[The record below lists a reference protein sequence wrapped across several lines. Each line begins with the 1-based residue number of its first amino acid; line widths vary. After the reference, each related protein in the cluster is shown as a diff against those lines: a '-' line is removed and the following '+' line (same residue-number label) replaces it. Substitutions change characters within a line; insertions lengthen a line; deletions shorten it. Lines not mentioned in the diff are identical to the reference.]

1 MNLVVPLPAASKPK
15 RQEFLNV
22 DSYVNQEILSLIGPQ
37 ASGFDFDSYAMYVV
51 GASYL
56 TNEELFATL
65 YAHSALVPL
74 KVSEL
79 IEMAKTE
86 H

>member
-22 DSYVNQEILSLIGPQ
+22 DSYVNQEILNLIGPQ
-37 ASGFDFDSYAMYVV
+37 ASGFDFDSYARYVV
-51 GASYL
+51 GASDL